1 MRGEKVGRAGREGD
15 TASSSSPWMLLRL
28 QCDLNFFFYT
38 VTTPRRHNV
47 KKGFALFMEL
57 SLDLL
62 TLLYGSKMRETIM
75 AEGTHDGGSC
85 SPHDIQYAE
94 RKE

>member
-1 MRGEKVGRAGREGD
+1 MRGEEVGRGGREGD
-15 TASSSSPWMLLRL
+15 TATLLPVHHL
-28 QCDLNFFFYT
+28 GYYYGFSVAYT
-38 VTTPRRHNV
+38 QDHNV
-47 KKGFALFMEL
+47 KKGFASLMEL

-75 AEGTHDGGSC
+75 AERTHDGRGC